1 MYDCPISPILEIL
14 GYGFRRCY
22 VKTLAQPRFFKGIY
36 DVMSWL
42 ETL

>member
-14 GYGFRRCY
+14 GYGLGGY
-22 VKTLAQPRFFKGIY
+22 VKTLAQPRFFKDIY

>member
-14 GYGFRRCY
+14 GYGLGGY